1 MRIITQEQLDN
12 DTSLYD
18 DAVEIIRN
26 DGLVCFP
33 GHRQYSIAASLMS
46 TDAVVALVQSK
57 RRSGKAP
64 SLILIPNESQLSS
77 VAQDVAEVAS
87 ALIQAFWPGPLTLV
101 VHPNASLPSKVLK
114 LIGEKKPARIGVR
127 VPGHGFQQELVMRF
141 GGPLLIS
148 SANLSQKVGAGSAS
162 NVRKNFNH
170 TVDLMFDVGD
180 IPEKAPSTIVD
191 LTREPPTLIRE
202 GKIPASQV
210 MDVLQSAT
218 HGGETKSEDD

>member
-1 MRIITQEQLDN
+1 MVCGLVPMRIITQEQLDN

-77 VAQDVAEVAS
+77 VAQDVAEVA
-87 ALIQAFWPGPLTLV
+87 
-101 VHPNASLPSKVLK
+101 
-114 LIGEKKPARIGVR
+114 
-127 VPGHGFQQELVMRF
+127 
-141 GGPLLIS
+141 
-148 SANLSQKVGAGSAS
+148 
-162 NVRKNFNH
+162 
-170 TVDLMFDVGD
+170 
-180 IPEKAPSTIVD
+180 
-191 LTREPPTLIRE
+191 
-202 GKIPASQV
+202 
-210 MDVLQSAT
+210 
-218 HGGETKSEDD
+218 

>member
-1 MRIITQEQLDN
+1 MGSMVCGLVPMRIITQEQLDN

-87 ALIQAFWPGPLTLV
+87 ALIQALGKKSRHELGSAFRATDFSKNWSCDLA
-101 VHPNASLPSKVLK
+101 VH
-114 LIGEKKPARIGVR
+114 
-127 VPGHGFQQELVMRF
+127 F
-141 GGPLLIS
+141 S
-148 SANLSQKVGAGSAS
+148 SAARTCL
-162 NVRKNFNH
+162 RKWGRGLLR
-170 TVDLMFDVGD
+170 TC
-180 IPEKAPSTIVD
+180 EKISTI
-191 LTREPPTLIRE
+191 RWI
-202 GKIPASQV
+202 
-210 MDVLQSAT
+210 
-218 HGGETKSEDD
+218 